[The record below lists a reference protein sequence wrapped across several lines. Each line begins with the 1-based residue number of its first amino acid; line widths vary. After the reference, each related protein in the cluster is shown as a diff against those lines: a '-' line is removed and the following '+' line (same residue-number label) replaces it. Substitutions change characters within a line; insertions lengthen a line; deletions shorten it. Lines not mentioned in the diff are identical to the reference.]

1 MSDYEANLAR
11 IIAESDARRAKLA
24 EEGVSDTPET
34 DAELARYQRMRW
46 TSQRK
51 SAVSDL
57 IPAEF
62 ARCLE
67 RERDDLLSRLTAI
80 EHRMPEELARL
91 ERERDEAMRWQKEGQ
106 P

>member
-1 MSDYEANLAR
+1 MSDYETNLAR
-11 IIAESDARRAKLA
+11 IKARSEARIAKMI

-34 DAELARYQRMRW
+34 TQLEDCDFHKLDDEHAEIKAYNRMLEHAK
-46 TSQRK
+46 T
-51 SAVSDL
+51 
-57 IPAEF
+57 
-62 ARCLE
+62 LE
-67 RERDDLLSRLTAI
+67 RERNDILSRLTAI